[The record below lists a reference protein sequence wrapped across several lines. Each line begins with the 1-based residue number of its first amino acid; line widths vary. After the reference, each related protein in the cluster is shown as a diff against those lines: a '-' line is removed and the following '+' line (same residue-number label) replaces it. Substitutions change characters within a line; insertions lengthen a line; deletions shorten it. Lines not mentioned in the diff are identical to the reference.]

1 MLSEN
6 ESNVPKLFPS
16 EQLSGTATKHKDM
29 NTLKVNSRTNH
40 IYCFAR
46 LWWRLDVSVK
56 TKLSMKM
63 WNMTF
68 EATYH
73 TTMWGKFI
81 YILRDSFVYS
91 HEFASPSFNEWIF
104 FLSFFFCW
112 PTAKLFSVFE
122 NEKCLLHC
130 TPPTIWGMAST
141 HDPVLVTSYI
151 PLDGEVPWIFF
162 ALMIKHMSHTMN
174 GEALVS
180 CSPSYIFPACFYSQL
195 IMYWWFVTALRI
207 NQMHFKRSVTQ
218 LSPRKSI
225 WKSNDSAH
233 IWSLF
238 NWGRGASGLEFL
250 TRNLLW
256 LDMSAYTMRFN
267 SFLILLYDTWC
278 TNWHHKRP
286 MAT

>member
-104 FLSFFFCW
+104 FLFFFFFCW

-151 PLDGEVPWIFF
+151 PLDGEVPWWLNICHIRWTARLWWAVVRATYFQHVSIPSSSRIDDLSRLFVSTKCTLNGQSHNFRQGNQFENQTTVLIF
-162 ALMIKHMSHTMN
+162 
-174 GEALVS
+174 EA
-180 CSPSYIFPACFYSQL
+180 
-195 IMYWWFVTALRI
+195 
-207 NQMHFKRSVTQ
+207 
-218 LSPRKSI
+218 
-225 WKSNDSAH
+225 
-233 IWSLF
+233 
-238 NWGRGASGLEFL
+238 FL
-250 TRNLLW
+250 TEAEEHQ
-256 LDMSAYTMRFN
+256 D
-267 SFLILLYDTWC
+267 
-278 TNWHHKRP
+278 
-286 MAT
+286 

>member
-1 MLSEN
+1 MN
-6 ESNVPKLFPS
+6 LFH
-16 EQLSGTATKHKDM
+16 LH
-29 NTLKVNSRTNH
+29 
-40 IYCFAR
+40 
-46 LWWRLDVSVK
+46 
-56 TKLSMKM
+56 
-63 WNMTF
+63 
-68 EATYH
+68 
-73 TTMWGKFI
+73 
-81 YILRDSFVYS
+81 
-91 HEFASPSFNEWIF
+91 FNEWIF
-104 FLSFFFCW
+104 FLFFFFLL
-112 PTAKLFSVFE
+112 TNRKTVFSVW
-122 NEKCLLHC
+122 KWKVSSTLY
-130 TPPTIWGMAST
+130 ST
-141 HDPVLVTSYI
+141 HNLGHGFNSWSCFGYFLYPI
-151 PLDGEVPWIFF
+151 GWRG
-162 ALMIKHMSHTMN
+162 ALMIKHMWHTMN

-195 IMYWWFVTALRI
+195 ITYWWFVTALRI
-207 NQMHFKRSVTQ
+207 NQMHFKWSVTQ

-256 LDMSAYTMRFN
+256 LDMSAYTMRFI